1 MSAQPVGP
9 LNVGRDAVVQVIL
22 GAVVPG
28 DDDTS
33 VQYRHCISNETE
45 GMSLQTIS
53 KLPRAFWS
61 AAADKALPVP
71 EGGSADVTRK
81 RQVLTSAG
89 EATSAEILSYVETA
103 AERTKRE
110 IQVAKLPEVDVT
122 ALVSK
127 LSSEKQMKFTPNL
140 IPPAAVIAKCRA
152 NKFVEL
158 AECRFTG
165 AEYSCTQSE
174 MVTSVTGAPVEV
186 LKRTATSKAF
196 LQAGEI
202 TACLIR
208 SMMAYWLAA
217 PVSGNFL
224 VLFNNVLRVTEMGNH
239 SWGKALRLDH
249 RHREN
254 IITKM
259 AADGT
264 LTIYDMF
271 EDDMVTASFSKAILE
286 RMQGRKDEKSRKFD
300 SGEKKN

>member
-1 MSAQPVGP
+1 MTLAYEVMRRYALSSSSPWLAAFLGVH
-9 LNVGRDAVVQVIL
+9 DAS
-22 GAVVPG
+22 P
-28 DDDTS
+28 
-33 VQYRHCISNETE
+33 
-45 GMSLQTIS
+45 
-53 KLPRAFWS
+53 K
-61 AAADKALPVP
+61 
-71 EGGSADVTRK
+71 
-81 RQVLTSAG
+81 
-89 EATSAEILSYVETA
+89 
-103 AERTKRE
+103 TKRE

-140 IPPAAVIAKCRA
+140 IPLVAVIAKCRA

-174 MVTSVTGAPVEV
+174 MVTSVAGAPVEV

-208 SMMAYWLAA
+208 LMMAYWLAA

-286 RMQGRKDEKSRKFD
+286 RDAGDGKDRRRDNPGKGSRSRKRNKSDWSADKPHSQGRKDEKSRKFD